1 MKLEEETRTK
11 FRNDSHKT
19 IVNIFYTN
27 HYINNRFQELFKR
40 FKITQQQ
47 FNILRILR
55 GHHPSSANVGI
66 VKERMLDKSSD
77 VTRLI
82 ERLRT
87 KKLLQRKVCKKDRR
101 KIDVKIT
108 EEGLALLSEIDV
120 QEQKMDILLS
130 GLNSEEMIQLNS
142 LLDKV
147 REGN

>member
-1 MKLEEETRTK
+1 MSI
-11 FRNDSHKT
+11 F
-19 IVNIFYTN
+19 FYTN